1 MAKNYYYFVSTLPSL
16 AYSDPPPCSAADFAA
31 ECAEHLGKR
40 DKALLKYCSYEPQL
54 LAEATAPTG
63 SRYLDFFLLRE
74 RTLVL
79 TLAHLRAERL
89 GRHALPDYSRDVPRT
104 GAVAKTAFE
113 MEDPLEATRYI
124 DQTRW
129 GFLDDIFRLDHLFG
143 ATTVFD
149 YLLRLLLLER
159 KQRFDAAAG
168 DERYKE
174 VYDKVLSEYNN
185 G

>member
-16 AYSDPPPCSAADFAA
+16 AYSDAPPCSAEEFAA
-31 ECAEHLGKR
+31 ECLEHLGKR
-40 DKALLKYCSYEPQL
+40 DAALLKFCTYEPQVVT
-54 LAEATAPTG
+54 EATAPTG

-79 TLAHLRAERL
+79 SLAHLRADRL
-89 GRHALPDYSRDVPRT
+89 GRHALPDHYRDMPRT

-149 YLLRLLLLER
+149 YLLRLQLMER
-159 KQRFDAAAG
+159 KRRFDTAAG

-174 VYDKVLSEYNN
+174 VYDGILQAYHNE
-185 G
+185 